1 MKLRLDRS
9 RVWKQIQEQQRPA
22 NLLIQSQLTQSK
34 QLPNVGKFSLVTQS
48 SFFNSPLKK
57 KKKRD
62 RNTHTQTHTT
72 DTRTSTRTERKWD
85 ILAEQTIWRYTP
97 ARRPQRNWGS
107 NTIATRVTKRANENF
122 GFFYFLLEGWG
133 GGSNGGMGG
142 GGKKMKR
149 RRKKRR
155 RRKW

>member
-48 SFFNSPLKK
+48 SFFLTPHSKK
-57 KKKRD
+57 KKERQKH
-62 RNTHTQTHTT
+62 THTHRHTQQTHARLHEPNESGIFWRSKQSGVTLPHVVHNE
-72 DTRTSTRTERKWD
+72 TEG
-85 ILAEQTIWRYTP
+85 LTPSPPEWR
-97 ARRPQRNWGS
+97 RERMR
-107 NTIATRVTKRANENF
+107 I
-122 GFFYFLLEGWG
+122 FYFLLEGWG